1 MTAHAPPPI
10 EAAVPLARRED
21 ILTARKTVRA
31 AARALRLGAV
41 DEARVVTIVS
51 ELAKNACVHAGAGEV
66 RVGTR
71 HLVDRDQILIEV
83 EDAGPG
89 FSDVSAA
96 LAVGFSTNG
105 GQGLGL
111 PAVNRL
117 AKSLTID
124 TRPGKTLVAALFET
138 DRA

>member
-1 MTAHAPPPI
+1 MSGDAPPIATIVPI
-10 EAAVPLARRED
+10 TRRED
-21 ILTARKTVRA
+21 ILTARKAVRE
-31 AARALRLGAV
+31 AARALRMGTV

-51 ELAKNACVHAGAGEV
+51 ELAKNACVHAGAGEA

-71 HLVDRDQILIEV
+71 RLSDRDQILVEV

-117 AKSLTID
+117 AKALTID

>member
-1 MTAHAPPPI
+1 MNVDAPPVKT
-10 EAAVPLARRED
+10 AVPIARRED

-31 AARALRLGAV
+31 AARALGLGTV

-51 ELAKNACVHAGAGEV
+51 ELAKNACMHATAGEA
-66 RVGTR
+66 RIGTR
-71 HLVDRDQILIEV
+71 SLPDCDQILVEV

-89 FSDVSAA
+89 IRDVSAA

-117 AKSLTID
+117 AKALTID
-124 TRPGKTLVAALFET
+124 TRPGKTVVAALFESAHT
-138 DRA
+138 